1 MLENDLVIPQ
11 SVTRMIVFQNK
22 ADISQFSADIAIFLA
37 ETEEQIEEEF
47 NSLHFD
53 SVLSRVVLKPQNEL
67 FKKVFG
73 CGKKC
78 PFCKVPCEAGGAEH
92 KEHFASV
99 HRPKGLAK
107 CSWKIGGRLITSTCS
122 LDVGSERLFDNIDT
136 DGKPQPYKEYRTI
149 YPDWNIQPDVN
160 ETCLYWKYVFRVFNR
175 KFADAYTAEAAQFSE
190 DWTDVTE
197 EDALRSL
204 QQQFNVN
211 EE

>member
-73 CGKKC
+73 CGKKM
-78 PFCKVPCEAGGAEH
+78 
-92 KEHFASV
+92 SI
-99 HRPKGLAK
+99 LQ
-107 CSWKIGGRLITSTCS
+107 SS
-122 LDVGSERLFDNIDT
+122 L
-136 DGKPQPYKEYRTI
+136 
-149 YPDWNIQPDVN
+149 
-160 ETCLYWKYVFRVFNR
+160 
-175 KFADAYTAEAAQFSE
+175 
-190 DWTDVTE
+190 
-197 EDALRSL
+197 
-204 QQQFNVN
+204 
-211 EE
+211 